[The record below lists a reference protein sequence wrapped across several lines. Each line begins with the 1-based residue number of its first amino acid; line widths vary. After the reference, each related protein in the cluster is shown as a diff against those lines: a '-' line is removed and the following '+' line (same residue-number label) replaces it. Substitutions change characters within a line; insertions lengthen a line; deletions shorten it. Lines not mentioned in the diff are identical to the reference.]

1 MPVNALDH
9 FLVLTDDLV
18 KTRDFYCEILG
29 MNEGFRPELG
39 FPGYWLYLGEIA
51 CVHIAEW
58 ETYTRH
64 SLQAGIPVSSPA
76 PGTGAADHI
85 AFRGSNADDILQR
98 LHQHEITYG
107 RNDVPEAG
115 LLQLFVT
122 DPNGVKVEL
131 NFMR

>member
-1 MPVNALDH
+1 MPVNTLDH
-9 FLVLTDDLV
+9 FLVLTDDLDR
-18 KTRDFYCEILG
+18 TRDFYCNILG
-29 MNEGFRPELG
+29 LEEGFRPDIG
-39 FPGYWLYLGEIA
+39 FPGYWLYLGKTA

-58 ETYTRH
+58 ETYPRH
-64 SLQAGIPVSSPA
+64 SIQRGLPVSSPA

-85 AFRGSNADDILQR
+85 AFHGNDADDILQR
-98 LHQHEITYG
+98 LQQHDIAYG

-131 NFMR
+131 NFSR